1 MGRLRP
7 RESPSFNKSEIEY
20 MQKLLKDVRKES
32 LNQEFCEKVAR
43 KFSREAGRA
52 GKPAIQWEQV
62 QDWFQNKCQ
71 SSPDKVINT
80 PLTTSKQEV
89 TPLSDKSLS
98 SKLEDFSD
106 NSKGGKLLDMSDV
119 QFEAKSAKDEAWY
132 DVSLFL
138 THRIVGSGEPEVR
151 VRFAGFGA
159 EEDEWVSVKKAVR
172 ERSIPIEPSECET
185 VEVGDLV
192 LCFQESED
200 QAIYFDAH
208 VLEIHRRLH
217 DIRGCRCDFLVRY
230 DHDNSEEN
238 VRLRRLCRRPQC

>member
-7 RESPSFNKSEIEY
+7 RESPSFNKSEIEQ
-20 MQKLLKDVRKES
+20 MRNLLKDVRKDS
-32 LNQEFCEKVAR
+32 LTKEFCEKLAR
-43 KFSREAGRA
+43 KFSRDTGRA
-52 GKPAIQWEQV
+52 GRPAIQWEQV
-62 QDWFQNKCQ
+62 QDWFQDKCQ
-71 SSPDKVINT
+71 ASLDKVINF
-80 PLTTSKQEV
+80 PLTTPNQEV
-89 TPLSDKSLS
+89 DLSDTSIS
-98 SKLEDFSD
+98 NSKLEDQSA
-106 NSKGGKLLDMSDV
+106 NSKGGKLLDMSDL

-138 THRIVGSGEPEVR
+138 THRVVSGEPEVR
-151 VRFAGFGA
+151 VRFVGFGA
-159 EEDEWVSVKKAVR
+159 EEDEWVSIKKAVR

-208 VLEIHRRLH
+208 ILEINRRLH

-230 DHDNSEEN
+230 VHDNSEES
-238 VRLRRLCRRPQC
+238 VRLRRLCRRPHC

>member
-1 MGRLRP
+1 MVGRLR
-7 RESPSFNKSEIEY
+7 SSLSFFFNIFF
-20 MQKLLKDVRKES
+20 S
-32 LNQEFCEKVAR
+32 LFQVLSLVENEF
-43 KFSREAGRA
+43 
-52 GKPAIQWEQV
+52 
-62 QDWFQNKCQ
+62 
-71 SSPDKVINT
+71 
-80 PLTTSKQEV
+80 LTTSWASKILLLLGYLCKNLEFKEPLWEQTHMCIGNHMWDVATERRDKKLVDKFKLVFMEDIV
-89 TPLSDKSLS
+89 TYEFTYL
-98 SKLEDFSD
+98 
-106 NSKGGKLLDMSDV
+106 NSLDM
-119 QFEAKSAKDEAWY
+119 FCRY
-132 DVSLFL
+132 DVSLCMCSKSL
-138 THRIVGSGEPEVR
+138 MNEVR

-172 ERSIPIEPSECET
+172 ERSIPIEPSECEI

-230 DHDNSEEN
+230 DHENNEEN

>member
-20 MQKLLKDVRKES
+20 MQK
-32 LNQEFCEKVAR
+32 QEFCGKVAR
-43 KFSREAGRA
+43 KFSREARRA
-52 GKPAIQWEQV
+52 GKPAIRWEQV

-71 SSPDKVINT
+71 ASPDKVANT
-80 PLTTSKQEV
+80 PLTASKQEV
-89 TPLSDKSLS
+89 TPLSDTSFY
-98 SKLEDFSD
+98 SKREDFCD

-119 QFEAKSAKDEAWY
+119 QFEAKSAKDDAWY

-138 THRIVGSGEPEVR
+138 THRIVGST

-159 EEDEWVSVKKAVR
+159 EEDVWVSVKKAFR
-172 ERSIPIEPSECET
+172 I
-185 VEVGDLV
+185 
-192 LCFQESED
+192 ED

-238 VRLRRLCRRPQC
+238 VLLRRLCRRPQC

>member
-7 RESPSFNKSEIEY
+7 RESLSFNKSEIEH
-20 MQKLLKDVRKES
+20 MQKLLKDARKES
-32 LNQEFCEKVAR
+32 LNQEFCEKLAR
-43 KFSREAGRA
+43 KFSRDTGRA
-52 GKPAIQWEQV
+52 GRPAIQWEQV

-71 SSPDKVINT
+71 ASPDKVTNV

-89 TPLSDKSLS
+89 APLRSTS
-98 SKLEDFSD
+98 FSD
-106 NSKGGKLLDMSDV
+106 NSEGGKLLDMSDV

-151 VRFAGFGA
+151 VRFVGFGA
-159 EEDEWVSVKKAVR
+159 EEDEWVNVKKAVR
-172 ERSIPIEPSECET
+172 ERSIPIEPSECEK

-200 QAIYFDAH
+200 RAIYFDAH